1 MKTATLT
8 ITTIEQQSLNSH
20 DFVIEPQSL
29 NSHNSASNS
38 NESSLE
44 TLDDTEFE
52 LERIMFEEFAH
63 GLPSDI
69 PMADF

>member
-1 MKTATLT
+1 MNTTTA
-8 ITTIEQQSLNSH
+8 TTIERQSLDNS
-20 DFVIEPQSL
+20 VINEQSL
-29 NSHNSASNS
+29 QNSTANLKHI
-38 NESSLE
+38 E
-44 TLDDTEFE
+44 TLDETELE

>member
-1 MKTATLT
+1 MKTTN
-8 ITTIEQQSLNSH
+8 TTVIEQQSLN
-20 DFVIEPQSL
+20 L
-29 NSHNSASNS
+29 NDSVNV
-38 NESSLE
+38 LE
-44 TLDDTEFE
+44 ILDDTELE